1 MSNLRSRLDAL
12 EKVVGQ
18 VSAAAEPLLIF
29 GGLGDDDTS
38 RIGFSAGLHFERL
51 PDETIEA
58 FRVRVM
64 AVARAAR
71 TTPTFGGLPD
81 PIIDEVHAD

>member
-1 MSNLRSRLDAL
+1 MSLRSRLDAL

-18 VSAAAEPLLIF
+18 VTAAAEPLLIY
-29 GGLGDDDTS
+29 GGLETDSTD
-38 RIGFSAGLHFERL
+38 RIGFAAGQHFERL
-51 PDETIEA
+51 PDETVEA

-71 TTPTFGGLPD
+71 TTPTFGGLPEM
-81 PIIDEVHAD
+81 PTDEMHA